1 MGRWKYV
8 YRIKDE
14 EEIKRD
20 MLDRVSNTLDKSQN
34 SFIHDALAP
43 AALELASA
51 YMYLEYIQDKLN
63 VENLEGEEL
72 ETYVYQRSGITRRP
86 ATKARAIVKIEG
98 EEGTIIS
105 RGDVVAAGNIR
116 FIVLEGKEIGPEGFV
131 EIEVECEEPGAI
143 GNVPAGA
150 IDYLPVSIPGIIII
164 SNPEPAVGGYEEESD
179 SELLERYYEKIKT
192 PAISGNKHHYLVWAK
207 EVVGVGDARV
217 IPLWDGPGTVKV
229 VIIDSNKEPA
239 SQALIDEV
247 SKHIEEE
254 RPIGADVTVTSAQP
268 KKIDM
273 ELTIIKDEMHTLEQ
287 VKANIR
293 KGISDYFAEVAF
305 RQDFISYAHIGRV
318 LLDCEGVLDY
328 SDLTINGDTENIT
341 LDYEETPILDE
352 VIVSE

>member
-1 MGRWKYV
+1 MYEDRTEEN
-8 YRIKDE
+8 IKQE
-14 EEIKRD
+14 
-20 MLDRVSNTLDKSQN
+20 MLDNITDKVDKTEN
-34 SFIHDALAP
+34 SFVHDAISP
-43 AALELASA
+43 AAIKFAEAYIDLEVLSG
-51 YMYLEYIQDKLN
+51 KLD
-63 VENLEGEEL
+63 VENLEGDEL
-72 ETYVYQRSGITRRP
+72 ERYVYQHSGIERRP
-86 ATKARAIVKIEG
+86 ATKARGTVRVEG
-98 EEGTIIS
+98 EEGARVS
-105 RGDVVAAGNIR
+105 RGDLVAAGDIN
-116 FIVLEGKEIGPEGFV
+116 FIVLESKDIGVEGFTEV
-131 EIEVECEEPGAI
+131 EVECEELGTI
-143 GNVPAGA
+143 GNVPADA
-150 IDYLPVSIPGIIII
+150 ITQFPISILGITNVY
-164 SNPEPAVGGYEEESD
+164 NPEPATGGYEEESD
-179 SELLERYYEKIKT
+179 RELLERYYEKIKT

-341 LDYEETPILDE
+341 LDYEEIPILDE
-352 VIVSE
+352 VIVHE

>member
-1 MGRWKYV
+1 M

-43 AALELASA
+43 AALELANA
-51 YMYLEYIQDKLN
+51 YMYLEYTQDKLN

-179 SELLERYYEKIKT
+179 SELLERYYERIRT
-192 PAISGNKHHYLVWAK
+192 PATSGNKYHYLNWAK
-207 EVVGVGDARV
+207 EVTGVGDARV

-229 VIIDSNKEPA
+229 VIIDSNKQPA
-239 SQALIDEV
+239 SNDLVQAVKE
-247 SKHIEEE
+247 HIEQE
-254 RPIGADVTVTSAQP
+254 RPLGAKVSVVSAIPKATNIKFTV
-268 KKIDM
+268 
-273 ELTIIKDEMHTLEQ
+273 IKDDMFTLEQ
-287 VKANIR
+287 VRAKVEKNINN
-293 KGISDYFAEVAF
+293 YFKETAF
-305 RQDFISYAHIGRV
+305 KVDFISYARIGKTI
-318 LLDCEGVLDY
+318 LETEGVLDY
-328 SDLTINGDTENIT
+328 SNLIVNGNIENIP
-341 LDYEETPILDE
+341 LKYEEVPILGE
-352 VIVSE
+352 VVLNE

>member
-1 MGRWKYV
+1 M

-43 AALELASA
+43 AALELANA
-51 YMYLEYIQDKLN
+51 YMYLKYIQDKLN

-86 ATKARAIVKIEG
+86 ATKARAIVKIQG

-150 IDYLPVSIPGIIII
+150 IKYFPVSIPGLT
-164 SNPEPAVGGYEEESD
+164 SVTNLEPVVNGYDAESD
-179 SELLERYYEKIKT
+179 KELRERYYERIRT
-192 PAISGNKHHYLVWAK
+192 PATSGNKYHYLNWAK
-207 EVVGVGDARV
+207 EVTGVGDARV

-254 RPIGADVTVTSAQP
+254 RPVGADVTVTSAQA
-268 KKIDM
+268 KNINI
-273 ELTIIKDEMHTLEQ
+273 ELTIIKDEMFTLEQ
-287 VKANIR
+287 VRAKVEKNINN
-293 KGISDYFAEVAF
+293 YFKETAF
-305 RQDFISYAHIGRV
+305 KVNFISYARIGKTI
-318 LLDCEGVLDY
+318 LETEGVLDH
-328 SDLTINGDTENIT
+328 SNLIVNGNIENIP
-341 LDYEETPILDE
+341 LEYEEVPILGE
-352 VIVSE
+352 VVLNE

>member
-1 MGRWKYV
+1 M

-98 EEGTIIS
+98 EEGAVIS
-105 RGDVVAAGNIR
+105 RGDLVAAGDIN
-116 FIVLEGKEIGPEGFV
+116 FIVLESKSIGVEGFTEV
-131 EIEVECEEPGAI
+131 EVECEELGTI
-143 GNVPAGA
+143 GNVPADA
-150 IDYLPVSIPGIIII
+150 ITQFPISIPGITNVY
-164 SNPEPAVGGYEEESD
+164 NPEPATGGYEEESD
-179 SELLERYYEKIKT
+179 NELLERYYEKIKT

-207 EVVGVGDARV
+207 EVAGVGDARV

-229 VIIDSNKEPA
+229 VIIDSNKQPA
-239 SQALIDEV
+239 SQELVDSVKA
-247 SKHIEEE
+247 HIEEE

-268 KKIDM
+268 KKIDI

-305 RQDFISYAHIGRV
+305 RQDFISYAHIGRIV
-318 LLDCEGVLDY
+318 LESKGILDY
-328 SDLTINGDTENIT
+328 SNLLIDGDTKNITIN
-341 LDYEETPILDE
+341 YEETPILNE